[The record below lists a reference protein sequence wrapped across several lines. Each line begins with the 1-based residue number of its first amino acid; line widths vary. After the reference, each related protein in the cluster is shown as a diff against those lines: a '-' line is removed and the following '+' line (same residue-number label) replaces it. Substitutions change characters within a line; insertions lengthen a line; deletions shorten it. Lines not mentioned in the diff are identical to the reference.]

1 MWRRFALLLTLMSLL
16 GLTAMAAVPWLNA
29 PTANVDIAHAPHVL
43 DLCPQPAHE
52 GKTMGRAMHGINAA
66 ARCTINEVN
75 DDTHL

>member
-16 GLTAMAAVPWLNA
+16 GLTAMAAVPLLKA

-52 GKTMGRAMHGINAA
+52 GKTMGLAMHGINAA
-66 ARCTINEVN
+66 ARQALHEVEN
-75 DDTHL
+75 DTHL